1 MICAPLMLIPKPIIL
16 YFFTKTEHEILNER
30 LSTHEAS
37 GIELQGIRPT
47 DGSKKS
53 IGTPVDL
60 VGKYSNKLND
70 SMEEEQ
76 IDTVQKKNW
85 SKINL
90 DGAVDTQEHMSLKAS
105 HTLRASLEGREP
117 DEFITLIREGLG

>member
-1 MICAPLMLIPKPIIL
+1 MICAPLMLFPKPIIV

-30 LSTHEAS
+30 LSEHVDS

-60 VGKYSNKLND
+60 AGKYNSKLND
-70 SMEEEQ
+70 SDEEQ
-76 IDTVQKKNW
+76 IDTVQKKGW

-90 DGAVDTQEHMSLKAS
+90 DGGVDT
-105 HTLRASLEGREP
+105 
-117 DEFITLIREGLG
+117 